1 MTANSLRMSED
12 EDELLPTR
20 ASLISR
26 LKNWQDQKSWERFF
40 NTYWRL
46 IYGLARKTGLSDAE
60 AQDVVQETMAAAAKH
75 LPGFNYDPKIG
86 SFKGWLLH
94 TTRWK
99 IIDQF
104 RKRGPV
110 GYPPCRSSETS
121 MGTDPIHAIPDN
133 SPSPQQKIRDAEWEK
148 KAFEVALAQVK
159 ERVDPQKYEIFDLY
173 VNQGWKPERLAAVF
187 QISIDQVY
195 LIKHRLTDLIREEV
209 KRLEN
214 EML

>member
-1 MTANSLRMSED
+1 MVTNSGVPMPHS

-26 LKNWQDQKSWERFF
+26 LKNWQDQKSWEAFF

-75 LPGFNYDPKIG
+75 MPGFKYDPMIG

-99 IIDQF
+99 ISDQF

-110 GYPPCRSSETS
+110 GHLLCRSSDTS
-121 MGTDPIHAIPDN
+121 MGTDPMHAIADD
-133 SPSPQQKIRDAEWEK
+133 SLS
-148 KAFEVALAQVK
+148 L
-159 ERVDPQKYEIFDLY
+159 
-173 VNQGWKPERLAAVF
+173 
-187 QISIDQVY
+187 
-195 LIKHRLTDLIREEV
+195 
-209 KRLEN
+209 
-214 EML
+214 